1 MFSSICEALDRRS
14 NIKAANFDRHSMQ
27 ITKAK
32 SARLAS
38 LSSPAYLS
46 QEAQTLAF
54 TGKGLP
60 TKYRG
65 QNTFALKLKCNKY

>member
-1 MFSSICEALDRRS
+1 MFSSICEALDSRS

-46 QEAQTLAF
+46 KEAQTF
-54 TGKGLP
+54 SSIGKTGDVFPKTAKTP
-60 TKYRG
+60 SPK
-65 QNTFALKLKCNKY
+65 N